1 MIPRLLLLCFG
12 FSTAVWAADSADLFD
27 LSSIRNVSN
36 LEIKVLEDWQPHPT
50 MPDIQQKLVEITMVE
65 WWRGQKV
72 RLPVTL
78 NVPSDPSKLPVKHV
92 LVANMGLTPRVSTPK
107 GASLQLLRENGVGV
121 VGMGTIDAME
131 PKGQLHLAMK
141 EQLLKTKNPRYSSAW
156 ILGMSQMRGL
166 TAAESEPDFFKPEKV
181 ISTGG
186 SKRGIATNAA
196 GIHNGRFTGIVPIV
210 APPHGNPGTPSGII
224 GAKPAWREGQDR
236 RFLETVEPGVR
247 RSLGLRKLRRE
258 TRLTLAEVSAQ
269 GWSEE
274 DIVSLN
280 DRIWSVSRITDHLDT
295 FDRRG
300 LEYFFN
306 AGTNDSVIP
315 ALVKLGKMYPKFP
328 IYIVPGGQ
336 HDGPGDAGY
345 TRRVTIQPEVSDF
358 FHSFCMHHFFDA
370 RDLPEIPTISAVRKG
385 NVLVVSTQ
393 FSKTSKPQN
402 NELSWSVD
410 RHQPYSLPFEYDRW
424 ESVAITAEGENT

>member
-12 FSTAVWAADSADLFD
+12 FSTAVWAGDSADLFD

-50 MPDIQQKLVEITMVE
+50 MPDIQQKLVEITVVE

-156 ILGMSQMRGL
+156 IWGMSQMRGL
-166 TAAESEPDFFKPEKV
+166 TAAESEPNFFKPEKV

-196 GIHNGRFTGIVPIV
+196 GIHDGRFTGIVPIV
-210 APPHGNPGTPSGII
+210 ATPHGNPGTPSGII
-224 GAKPAWREGQDR
+224 GAEPAWIEGQDR

-258 TRLTLAEVSAQ
+258 ATRLTLAEVSAQ

-274 DIVSLN
+274 DIVSPN
-280 DRIWSVSRITDHLDT
+280 DRIWSVSRITDHLDAV
-295 FDRRG
+295 DRRG

-306 AGTNDSVIP
+306 AGTNDSVTP

-336 HDGPGDAGY
+336 HGGPGDAGY
-345 TRRVTIQPEVSDF
+345 TRRVTIQPEVSEF
-358 FHSFCMHHFFDA
+358 FHSFCMHHFF
-370 RDLPEIPTISAVRKG
+370 RCS
-385 NVLVVSTQ
+385 
-393 FSKTSKPQN
+393 
-402 NELSWSVD
+402 
-410 RHQPYSLPFEYDRW
+410 
-424 ESVAITAEGENT
+424 